1 MLLTIAT
8 IAVLIVL
15 VLFIWDTSSSHET
28 KSDIRSFYRPFYAES
43 SISHEYLSTPTAV
56 WKTLIA
62 LDGYSSWFPQISR
75 LLPDVN
81 SQRYVHQFS
90 FDQFPPVPGTSLL
103 LRPNSWSPFYHSRV
117 VVVDEN
123 KEISF
128 DLKYNPFFREYV
140 VFALEPR
147 SYGTAVTC
155 QRTSSGLF
163 SFLSLWGFTNKKSKI
178 LDNLGYFIPEET
190 TKEEKQEKNGAAAQQ
205 DPALSREA
213 TIAQAAQA
221 GLDGNMDLINAIPDK
236 PTRGLAK
243 AALVQSKRKGGTL
256 PEHLQKA
263 LSEAPTVVPTKQQS
277 EGVSSFSSQEEQIAY
292 LVNLTLDGN
301 DEALNAVPDRVI
313 RGKVKAMLAKIK
325 RGALEKPPMPE
336 TSSEPAPPT
345 ETSSAEQDNEEQLIL
360 RLVKAGVDGN
370 MDEINALDN
379 KALRGKIKSA
389 IVKEMRAEK

>member
-1 MLLTIAT
+1 M
-8 IAVLIVL
+8 
-15 VLFIWDTSSSHET
+15 
-28 KSDIRSFYRPFYAES
+28 
-43 SISHEYLSTPTAV
+43 
-56 WKTLIA
+56 
-62 LDGYSSWFPQISR
+62 
-75 LLPDVN
+75 
-81 SQRYVHQFS
+81 
-90 FDQFPPVPGTSLL
+90 
-103 LRPNSWSPFYHSRV
+103 
-117 VVVDEN
+117 
-123 KEISF
+123 
-128 DLKYNPFFREYV
+128 
-140 VFALEPR
+140 EPR

-190 TKEEKQEKNGAAAQQ
+190 TKEEKQEKNGAAAQA
-205 DPALSREA
+205 PALSREA

-263 LSEAPTVVPTKQQS
+263 LSEAPTIVPTKQQS
-277 EGVSSFSSQEEQIAY
+277 KGVSPFSGQEEQIAY

-301 DEALNAVPDRVI
+301 DEELSAVPDRVI
-313 RGKVKAMLAKIK
+313 RGKAKAMLAKIK
-325 RGALEKPPMPE
+325 RGALERPPMPE
-336 TSSEPAPPT
+336 ASSEPAPPI
-345 ETSSAEQDNEEQLIL
+345 ETSSAEQENEEQLIL

-379 KALRGKIKSA
+379 KVLRGKIKSA
-389 IVKEMRAEK
+389 IVKEMRAKK

>member
-28 KSDIRSFYRPFYAES
+28 KSDIRSFYKPFYAES
-43 SISHEYLSTPTAV
+43 SISHEYSSTPTAV

-81 SQRYVHQFS
+81 TQRYVHQFS
-90 FDQFPPVPGTSLL
+90 FDQFPPVPGTRLL
-103 LRPNSWSPFYHSRV
+103 LRPNSWSPFYPSRV

-178 LDNLGYFIPEET
+178 LENLGYFIPEET
-190 TKEEKQEKNGAAAQQ
+190 TKEEKQEKNGAAAQA
-205 DPALSREA
+205 PALSREA

-263 LSEAPTVVPTKQQS
+263 LSEAPTIVPTKQQS
-277 EGVSSFSSQEEQIAY
+277 KGVSPFSGQEEQIAY

-301 DEALNAVPDRVI
+301 DEELNAVPDRVI
-313 RGKVKAMLAKIK
+313 RGKAKAMLVKIK
-325 RGALEKPPMPE
+325 RGALERPPMPE
-336 TSSEPAPPT
+336 ASSEPAPPI
-345 ETSSAEQDNEEQLIL
+345 ETSSAEQENEEQLIL

-379 KALRGKIKSA
+379 KVLRGKIKSA
-389 IVKEMRAEK
+389 IVKEMRAKK

>member
-15 VLFIWDTSSSHET
+15 VLFIWDTSSSYET
-28 KSDIRSFYRPFYAES
+28 QSDIRSFYRPFYAES
-43 SISHEYLSTPTAV
+43 SIRHEYLSTPTAV
-56 WKTLIA
+56 WKTLIT

-81 SQRYVHQFS
+81 TQRYVHQFS
-90 FDQFPPVPGTSLL
+90 FDQFPLVPGTKLL

-140 VFALEPR
+140 VFALEPQL
-147 SYGTAVTC
+147 YGTAVTC

-163 SFLSLWGFTNKKSKI
+163 SFLSLWGFSNTKSKI
-178 LDNLGYFIPEET
+178 LENLGYFIPEET
-190 TKEEKQEKNGAAAQQ
+190 TKEEKQEKNGAAAQA
-205 DPALSREA
+205 PALSREA
-213 TIAQAAQA
+213 TIAQAVQA
-221 GLDGNMDLINAIPDK
+221 GLGGNMDLINAIADK

-243 AALVQSKRKGGTL
+243 ATLVQTKRKGGAL

-263 LSEAPTVVPTKQQS
+263 LSEAPTVIPTKQQS
-277 EGVSSFSSQEEQIAY
+277 EGVSPFSRQEEQIAY

-301 DEALNAVPDRVI
+301 DEELNAVPDRVI
-313 RGKVKAMLAKIK
+313 RGKAKAMLAKIK
-325 RGALEKPPMPE
+325 RGALERPPMPE
-336 TSSEPAPPT
+336 TSSKPAPPI
-345 ETSSAEQDNEEQLIL
+345 ETGSAEQENEEQLIL

-379 KALRGKIKSA
+379 KVLRGKIKSA
-389 IVKEMRAEK
+389 IVKKMRAKK

>member
-15 VLFIWDTSSSHET
+15 VLFIWDTSSSYET
-28 KSDIRSFYRPFYAES
+28 QSDIRSFYRPFYAES
-43 SISHEYLSTPTAV
+43 SIRHEYLSTPTAV
-56 WKTLIA
+56 WKTLIT

-81 SQRYVHQFS
+81 TQRYVHQFS
-90 FDQFPPVPGTSLL
+90 FDQFPLVPGTKLL

-140 VFALEPR
+140 VFALEPQL
-147 SYGTAVTC
+147 YGTAVTC

-163 SFLSLWGFTNKKSKI
+163 SFLSLWGFSNTKSKI
-178 LDNLGYFIPEET
+178 LENLGYFIPEET
-190 TKEEKQEKNGAAAQQ
+190 TKEEKQEKNGAAAQA
-205 DPALSREA
+205 PALSREA

-263 LSEAPTVVPTKQQS
+263 LSEAPTIVPTKQQS
-277 EGVSSFSSQEEQIAY
+277 KGVSPFSGQEEQIAY

-301 DEALNAVPDRVI
+301 DEELNAVPDRVI
-313 RGKVKAMLAKIK
+313 RGKAKAMLVKIK
-325 RGALEKPPMPE
+325 RGALERPPMPE
-336 TSSEPAPPT
+336 ASSEPAPPI
-345 ETSSAEQDNEEQLIL
+345 ETSSAEQENEEQLIL

-379 KALRGKIKSA
+379 KVLRGKIKSA
-389 IVKEMRAEK
+389 IVKEMRAKK